1 MRISDSTFDSNKNTY
16 VRSESGNL
24 IIEGSTFK
32 NGSGKSFVSV
42 ANAELTSSKSDYS
55 GNYGEGAAG
64 MAIDCQGCKKVAVT
78 GSTFS
83 SLSTSGNGG
92 AVSLEKVCN
101 TALSSN
107 TFADVGA
114 ELGGAIAVKDSQVK
128 VENSDFQRVKQ
139 GFTYTTEDMEP
150 NLLNEFRGEGVN

>member
-1 MRISDSTFDSNKNTY
+1 MASASSKLDLDDVELDGTKGSVASAIYVQIGCSLDLKNSVLTNIGSDGNSAPVVKGETPQELRISDSTFDGNKNTY

-64 MAIDCQGCKKVAVT
+64 MAIDC
-78 GSTFS
+78 
-83 SLSTSGNGG
+83 
-92 AVSLEKVCN
+92 
-101 TALSSN
+101 
-107 TFADVGA
+107 
-114 ELGGAIAVKDSQVK
+114 
-128 VENSDFQRVKQ
+128 
-139 GFTYTTEDMEP
+139 
-150 NLLNEFRGEGVN
+150 